1 MYIYQTIGPLPSS
14 KNPHFQNKAKCT
26 AFIVKMSLRIKN
38 ISISK
43 AEHLTYIYVV
53 LIQRP
58 VLYLHIIHVVV
69 SLKENIPTHRF
80 SKQPRSWTWDVV

>member
-1 MYIYQTIGPLPSS
+1 M
-14 KNPHFQNKAKCT
+14 
-26 AFIVKMSLRIKN
+26 KN

-80 SKQPRSWTWDVV
+80 SKQPRS

>member
-26 AFIVKMSLRIKN
+26 TFIVKMSLRMKN

-58 VLYLHIIHVVV
+58 VGTRNGL
-69 SLKENIPTHRF
+69 F
-80 SKQPRSWTWDVV
+80 SVGAVRSYI